1 MNNKVARIIWII
13 CILII
18 MGVVGIPKLYQNYH
32 SAPYYN
38 STNKTIILENEKI
51 HRLNKYQKRQ
61 FTKIAKKAINE
72 KDEPFNWQNCRINL
86 RNVCKLSN
94 KHEYK
99 IIVEIRSTLNVKIVN
114 SMIIKLNNR
123 DLINPY
129 DFSVKEYSSGS
140 PGIGKV

>member
-1 MNNKVARIIWII
+1 M
-13 CILII
+13 
-18 MGVVGIPKLYQNYH
+18 
-32 SAPYYN
+32 
-38 STNKTIILENEKI
+38 
-51 HRLNKYQKRQ
+51 
-61 FTKIAKKAINE
+61 
-72 KDEPFNWQNCRINL
+72 
-86 RNVCKLSN
+86 CKLSN